1 MKIFF
6 ILLLILTSTFSNAS
20 VDVDHP
26 YLQIAKSSDGTGTI
40 YIGAVGSM
48 LPRKTKNG
56 DVIFQTM
63 FIQDEGQ
70 NGMLA
75 GEEFESVM
83 LANCDN
89 QIYKMVTV
97 WHKPSKDLPGKLTF
111 PVETLGKDLANA
123 LTKQEASKISP
134 NSIIAKVV
142 DAACNYV
149 NYDKKKPEN
158 HVKKIIS

>member
-1 MKIFF
+1 MT
-6 ILLLILTSTFSNAS
+6 LLITSTALAS
-20 VDVDHP
+20 PKVDADHP

-48 LPRKTKNG
+48 LPRKNKNG

-70 NGMLA
+70 NGILA

-111 PVETLGKDLANA
+111 PVETLGKDLAVA
-123 LTKQEASKISP
+123 LGKQEASKISP

-149 NYDKKKPEN
+149 NYGKKKSDKPI
-158 HVKKIIS
+158 KKIMS